1 MFRRWPRAR
10 KKGKGSLLLLAAV
23 LLAVG
28 GAAFS
33 EWGLGSVS
41 RELTREAARGYALS
55 CVNQA
60 VKASLEESGE
70 FVTVERDEQGEPLAV
85 HADTTAL
92 NALRSQVLARLEDS
106 LNGSVTVDVPA
117 GSLTGIA
124 LLNGRGFPVPLKLRM
139 EGSADLAFETEFGS
153 AGINQSCHR
162 ITMVVTVQLYSQS
175 QRFETQVHLETST
188 VLAETVLVG
197 QVPQAAFLE
206 TG

>member
-1 MFRRWPRAR
+1 MAQGKEEGKRQPSSFGGRPLGCGRSRFFRMGAGFCFPGTHPGSRPRVCSVLCEP
-10 KKGKGSLLLLAAV
+10 GS
-23 LLAVG
+23 
-28 GAAFS
+28 
-33 EWGLGSVS
+33 E
-41 RELTREAARGYALS
+41 
-55 CVNQA
+55 
-60 VKASLEESGE
+60 ASLEESGE

>member
-1 MFRRWPRAR
+1 M
-10 KKGKGSLLLLAAV
+10 
-23 LLAVG
+23 AVG

-124 LLNGRGFPVPLKLRM
+124 LLNGG
-139 EGSADLAFETEFGS
+139 GSL
-153 AGINQSCHR
+153 CR
-162 ITMVVTVQLYSQS
+162 
-175 QRFETQVHLETST
+175 
-188 VLAETVLVG
+188 
-197 QVPQAAFLE
+197 
-206 TG
+206 